1 MKVTNYCIWFGH
13 SLWSA
18 NQLPA
23 QEVNLSRGT
32 EQIKH
37 VLFDLFSICLSSLNF

>member
-1 MKVTNYCIWFGH
+1 DQLLYTWFGH

-23 QEVNLSRGT
+23 QEVKTKLFLPKP
-32 EQIKH
+32 IKMTG
-37 VLFDLFSICLSSLNF
+37 L